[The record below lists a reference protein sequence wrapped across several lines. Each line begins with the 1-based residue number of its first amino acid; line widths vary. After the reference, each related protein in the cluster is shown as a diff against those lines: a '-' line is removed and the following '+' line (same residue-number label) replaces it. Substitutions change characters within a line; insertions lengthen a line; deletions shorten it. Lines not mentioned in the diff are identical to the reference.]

1 MNKFNLGSLGEHSP
15 KVPSSLA
22 IIFELVT
29 SWSEQPDR
37 TKLGVICAAAIAH
50 SVDHPKKSRHKTAM
64 SILDYG
70 RDSIAWLL
78 GAGVPIP
85 DIYSYGSL
93 VLALSMEK
101 LPTQKGVDEKA
112 DFLSQPEGDNLNT

>member
-1 MNKFNLGSLGEHSP
+1 MNTFNLGTLGEHSP

-37 TKLGVICAAAIAH
+37 TKLGFICAAAIAH
-50 SVDHPKKSRHKTAM
+50 SVDHPKKPRHKTAM

-70 RDSIAWLL
+70 RDCIEWLL

>member
-1 MNKFNLGSLGEHSP
+1 
-15 KVPSSLA
+15 
-22 IIFELVT
+22 
-29 SWSEQPDR
+29 
-37 TKLGVICAAAIAH
+37 
-50 SVDHPKKSRHKTAM
+50 M

-70 RDSIAWLL
+70 RDCIEWLL